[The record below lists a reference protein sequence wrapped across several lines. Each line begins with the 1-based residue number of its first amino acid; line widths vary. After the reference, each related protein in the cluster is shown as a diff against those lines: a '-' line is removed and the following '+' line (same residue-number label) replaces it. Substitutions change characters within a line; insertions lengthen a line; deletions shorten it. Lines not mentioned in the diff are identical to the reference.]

1 MYQLNPEVLD
11 KAREDHGFTSDEKL
25 AAELEVSGTTVR
37 SWRHGRATPSIH
49 RLMQLRTL
57 SEMPL
62 DNMLTKKQTAKNAA

>member
-11 KAREDHGFTSDEKL
+11 KAREIHGFTSDEKL

-37 SWRHGRATPSIH
+37 GWRHGRGTPTLR
-49 RLMQLRTL
+49 RLMQLREL

-62 DNMLTKKQTAKNAA
+62 DNMLAKKQNTKNAA